1 MNKPSPRFPLRWQW
15 TMLMGLAMGIALSV
29 LTWLILHIEH
39 DAWLDNQQQQASL
52 LVERL
57 AQSLKLPVLTHSA
70 AEVDAAVHG
79 FMASVPSVLTVR
91 VVHDQGDQRFGKD
104 VSMPDLAAVRGTATL
119 LRLGDDQTW
128 FAKRLS
134 YNKTVI
140 GVLAVRFSERAWEDL
155 SNALLLRML
164 WLAFMVLASA
174 LLATYWVARKM
185 SLPLEAIADAA
196 LRVGKGDYECDL
208 TVHGNDEISDAAHQF
223 NFMLKEL
230 RHKEHMRQEFG
241 RYLNPNLVSTVF
253 DDARASV
260 ENYRQDVTV
269 LFADMVG
276 FTSFSEGRDPESIV
290 EILNQH
296 FEVFHFVIDY
306 FGGHVDKYIGDAVMA
321 VFNHPHH
328 DPDHARHAAMAGLA
342 MAAVCHALRLSR
354 DDGTAILFR
363 IGMNEGEAI
372 VGNIGATKR
381 LEYTVIGDAVNLAS
395 RMGGVGKGGDV
406 ALPVSTFNKLGDGF
420 MFEKIGDIHV
430 KGVAEPVH
438 CGIVSGNDARLNDE
452 IIHAVELALAAIN
465 QAHQG
470 RSA

>member
-1 MNKPSPRFPLRWQW
+1 M
-15 TMLMGLAMGIALSV
+15 MGLAMGIALSS
-29 LTWLILHIEH
+29 LTWLILHVEH
-39 DAWLDNQQQQASL
+39 DAWLNNQQQQASL

-70 AEVDAAVHG
+70 AEVDATVHG
-79 FMASVPSVLTVR
+79 FMQSVPSVLTVR
-91 VVHDQGDQRFGKD
+91 VLRDQGDQRFGEN
-104 VSMPDLAAVRGTATL
+104 VVVPDLSAVRGTATL

-140 GVLAVRFSERAWEDL
+140 GVLAVRFSEQAWEDL

-164 WLAFMVLASA
+164 WFAFMVLASA

-185 SLPLEAIADAA
+185 SFPLEAIANAA
-196 LRVGKGDYECDL
+196 SRVGKGDYACDL
-208 TVHGNDEISDAAHQF
+208 TVHGNDEISDAVHQF

-230 RHKEHMRQEFG
+230 RHKAHMRQEFG

-253 DDARASV
+253 DDARATV
-260 ENYRQDVTV
+260 ENHRQDVTV

-276 FTSFSEGRDPESIV
+276 FTSFSEGRDPEAIIDV
-290 EILNQH
+290 LNRH

-328 DPDHARHAAMAGLA
+328 DPDHVRHAAMAGLA
-342 MAAVCHALRLSR
+342 MAAVCKALSLLR
-354 DDGTAILFR
+354 DDGSSILFR
-363 IGMNEGEAI
+363 VGMNQGEAI
-372 VGNIGATKR
+372 VGNIGAKKR

-395 RMGGVGKGGDV
+395 RMGGLGQGGQL
-406 ALPVSTFNKLGDGF
+406 ALPLSTFNTLGKGF
-420 MFEKIGDIHV
+420 MFKEMGDIQV
-430 KGVAEPVH
+430 KGVAAPVH
-438 CGIVSGNDARLNDE
+438 CGVVLANDATVNDKVNQ
-452 IIHAVELALAAIN
+452 AVALALDAVN
-465 QAHQG
+465 QQQKG
-470 RSA
+470 STV